1 MAVDN
6 YWHLAFSRCEL
17 VLICHCT
24 TPAAWLG
31 KAIVHMVLFL
41 PCLDQAR
48 QTRQMES
55 HTVCRQSHVMCLPAL
70 IGHGLLLLAE
80 MQGLRCGGVSPLYPY
95 LQRCGMQR
103 WLIIRERKREKR
115 EEEKGSEHCVT
126 TCPAPVTSDKCNL
139 FLKQAAMF
147 LAGAEISH
155 SQWAN
160 QCWQGISKLERWV
173 GRMF

>member
-6 YWHLAFSRCEL
+6 YWLLAFSRCEM
-17 VLICHCT
+17 VLIWCCM

-48 QTRQMES
+48 WTRQMES
-55 HTVCRQSHVMCLPAL
+55 HTVCQQSHVMCLPAL

-80 MQGLRCGGVSPLYPY
+80 MQGLRGGGVSPLHPY

-103 WLIIRERKREKR
+103 WLMIRENQEKR
-115 EEEKGSEHCVT
+115 ARRRKGQTLCNNLSS
-126 TCPAPVTSDKCNL
+126 TSDIREMSFVL
-139 FLKQAAMF
+139 G
-147 LAGAEISH
+147 AGSCV
-155 SQWAN
+155 SRR
-160 QCWQGISKLERWV
+160 SRDLTFTV
-173 GRMF
+173 G

>member
-1 MAVDN
+1 MIGSHYLCAGHAGSSVLNLHDRIAVDN
-6 YWHLAFSRCEL
+6 YWLLAFSRCEM
-17 VLICHCT
+17 VLICRCT

-80 MQGLRCGGVSPLYPY
+80 M
-95 LQRCGMQR
+95 
-103 WLIIRERKREKR
+103 
-115 EEEKGSEHCVT
+115 
-126 TCPAPVTSDKCNL
+126 
-139 FLKQAAMF
+139 
-147 LAGAEISH
+147 
-155 SQWAN
+155 
-160 QCWQGISKLERWV
+160 
-173 GRMF
+173 